1 MHPRYRRKGIG
12 YNLNRY
18 VISEL
23 TRLGFKV
30 YRVAILAWN
39 KPSINLARKLGF
51 EEVARWVSLETKI
64 ESLLDAKECEC
75 REISNPDTIWDKV
88 SNSEMFRIAQ
98 GLIPIR
104 WQWIRLNKRILAELM
119 RNNRIRAI
127 ICRENLTA
135 LIPPNG
141 EHYLPV
147 GFINA
152 EKFEDL
158 QILASY
164 LEKEKN
170 TRPNTTIGF
179 VFPKNY
185 PFLSVLAQKDIF
197 EIDETLVMELNTQ

>member
-1 MHPRYRRKGIG
+1 
-12 YNLNRY
+12 
-18 VISEL
+18 
-23 TRLGFKV
+23 LGFKV